1 MIAKQAIGKSFGGA
15 LNYNLKKVYSSDIKT
30 KAELL
35 ATNFLS
41 LNHSEIKKELEIMK
55 ALNPN
60 LKRNTYHTSLNFSVD
75 EKISN
80 TKMEAI
86 AKEYMEKMG
95 FDNNPYFI
103 FRHNDA
109 EHPHCHILAL
119 RNRFDGTVVSDSN
132 NYARS
137 ETIVRELE
145 NKYGLTTVSASK
157 LSFNKSPDKD
167 ELEMINRTGR
177 VSDKMLMQ
185 EKVANALSSSKNLTE
200 FINQLEKSSI
210 NPLFN
215 QASTGRVS
223 GITFI
228 SQNFKSRGQAL
239 GNQFKWG
246 NISNKINY
254 EQTRDSKEIS
264 QANDRTRDIYHIGR
278 SGETT
283 NDQGS
288 ASYNGIVSQQNERYR
303 DRPVQTDGFYKGEFS
318 EEERTGNK
326 ASDTFDSNGKNSKD
340 SEENGTDNE
349 NNLFFNPDPSSGIN
363 VSKLDSFDLN
373 IADDEDDSKKRKKMK
388 R

>member
-15 LNYNLKKVYSSDIKT
+15 LNYNLKKVYSSDIKN

-41 LNHSEIKKELEIMK
+41 LDHSEIKKELEIMK

-119 RNRFDGTVVSDSN
+119 RNRFNGTVVSDSN
-132 NYARS
+132 NYAKS
-137 ETIVRELE
+137 EVIVRELE
-145 NKYGLTTVSASK
+145 NKYGLTKVNASK
-157 LSFNKSPDKD
+157 LSFNKSPNKD
-167 ELEMINRTGR
+167 ELEMIHRTGR

-185 EKVANALSSSKNLTE
+185 EKVANALSSSKNIKE
-200 FINQLEKSSI
+200 FINQLEKSGI

-215 QASTGRVS
+215 QASTGLVS

-228 SQNFKSRGQAL
+228 SQKFKARGQAL

-264 QANDRTRDIYHIGR
+264 QANNRTRENYHIGR
-278 SGETT
+278 SGETA
-283 NDQGS
+283 NNQGS
-288 ASYNGIVSQQNERYR
+288 ASYNRIVPQQDESNR
-303 DRPVQTDGFYKGEFS
+303 DRPVQTDGFYKGES
-318 EEERTGNK
+318 GEEERARNK
-326 ASDTFDSNGKNSKD
+326 ASDTFDSNGTYSKG
-340 SEENGTDNE
+340 SEENGDDNE
-349 NNLFFNPDPSSGIN
+349 NNLLFDTNPSSGAGN
-363 VSKLDSFDLN
+363 SKLYNFDLN
-373 IADDEDDSKKRKKMK
+373 IAVDEDDSKKRKKRK

>member
-41 LNHSEIKKELEIMK
+41 LAHSEIKKELEIMK

-119 RNRFDGTVVSDSN
+119 RNRFDGTVVSDGN

-145 NKYGLTTVSASK
+145 NKYSLTKVHASK
-157 LSFNKSPDKD
+157 LSINKSPDKD

-185 EKVANALSSSKNLTE
+185 EKVTNSLSSSKNIAE
-200 FINQLEKSSI
+200 FINQLEKSNI

-215 QASTGRVS
+215 QASTGGVS

-254 EQTRDSKEIS
+254 EQTRDSKAVS
-264 QANDRTRDIYHIGR
+264 QANDRTREKYTIGTGTENANSQR
-278 SGETT
+278 SFPSTGRLHNKNELIRERPIQVDGVHKGQL
-283 NDQGS
+283 NEEEYQGS
-288 ASYNGIVSQQNERYR
+288 KSSRVGS
-303 DRPVQTDGFYKGEFS
+303 EF
-318 EEERTGNK
+318 
-326 ASDTFDSNGKNSKD
+326 
-340 SEENGTDNE
+340 EENLRETEKSADDIE
-349 NNLFFNPDPSSGIN
+349 NNFLFDNDYADNIKRNNNFNFN
-363 VSKLDSFDLN
+363 LN
-373 IADDEDDSKKRKKMK
+373 ISDDEDDSKKRKKIK

>member
-15 LNYNLKKVYSSDIKT
+15 LNYNLKKVYSSDIKN

-41 LNHSEIKKELEIMK
+41 LDNSEIKKELEIMK

-185 EKVANALSSSKNLTE
+185 EKVANALSSSKNITE

-264 QANDRTRDIYHIGR
+264 QANDRTRDKYHIGR

-288 ASYNGIVSQQNERYR
+288 ASYNGIVSQQNERHR

-326 ASDTFDSNGKNSKD
+326 ASDTFDSNGKYSKD